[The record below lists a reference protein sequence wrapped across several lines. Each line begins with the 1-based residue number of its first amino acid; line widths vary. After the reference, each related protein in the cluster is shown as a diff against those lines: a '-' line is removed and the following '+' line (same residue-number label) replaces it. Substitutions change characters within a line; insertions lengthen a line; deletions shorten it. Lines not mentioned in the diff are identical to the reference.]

1 MKFSTGHI
9 RVVLDVLVICSGR
22 WPAMRSLPGT
32 CRFDERFEE
41 PQTVVLEV
49 AWRPST
55 EGEDCEIGLWSQEP
69 QESNQYFHSFS
80 VIVESSRWCHL
91 SHKHF
96 NSHDPPTL
104 IKSKPCCEPCGINQG
119 KPGWEEFWEGKV
131 SDKVVRS
138 FWMKTPTPKQQFC
151 FCYDRVGLKTTVNI
165 TWPDLTVFLAAEK
178 QLILAS
184 D

>member
-1 MKFSTGHI
+1 MS
-9 RVVLDVLVICSGR
+9 VLRNHKQLCLKLLEGLVLK
-22 WPAMRSLPGT
+22 
-32 CRFDERFEE
+32 ER
-41 PQTVVLEV
+41 T
-49 AWRPST
+49 
-55 EGEDCEIGLWSQEP
+55 EIGLWSQEP

-178 QLILAS
+178 QPILAS
-184 D
+184 DQRLAFCPAFCSSAMLLYLGRGVIVQSSSPSFHFFR